1 MDWVKCSALNANHFS
16 SRRSL
21 ESKTAVEGEGIKD
34 REMQKMQLGL
44 SEVIKKTMRTIELV
58 IYNRSKR
65 LTLISKFLFH
75 FV

>member
-1 MDWVKCSALNANHFS
+1 MDWVKRFALNANHFS

-21 ESKTAVEGEGIKD
+21 ESKTAVEGEDIKD
-34 REMQKMQLGL
+34 REKQKMQLGL
-44 SEVIKKTMRTIELV
+44 PEVIKKTMRTIELV